1 MYTSKGFFRAYT
13 SPLHPPVREW
23 EPRNQM
29 VAPGD
34 LNPYLKDKKINKELY
49 PVINVSDCGFAIEV
63 PNNELYKFFSKTS
76 KNIPCKKSSINTSNF
91 LKPVFTSRFLLGS
104 KYFREFQEFTKMLLR
119 SLINTLYF
127 SKTIFTI
134 ENTWLNTI
142 V

>member
-63 PNNELYKFFSKTS
+63 PNNGLYKFFSKIS
-76 KNIPCKKSSINTSNF
+76 KIFALVKISCQKH
-91 LKPVFTSRFLLGS
+91 PVQKIVH
-104 KYFREFQEFTKMLLR
+104 KYVQ
-119 SLINTLYF
+119 F
-127 SKTIFTI
+127 SKTRFHQSISARKQIFSRISRIYENVITI
-134 ENTWLNTI
+134 PYKHFI
-142 V
+142 F